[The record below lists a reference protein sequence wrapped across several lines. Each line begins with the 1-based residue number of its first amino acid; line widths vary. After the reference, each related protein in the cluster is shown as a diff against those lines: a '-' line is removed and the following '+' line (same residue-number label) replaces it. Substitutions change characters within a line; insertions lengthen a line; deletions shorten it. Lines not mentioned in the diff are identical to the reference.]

1 MSKIYRFSFLL
12 SITTLLSGAGVSHA
26 AVYAA
31 KGGAAKENHLQKNNK
46 KTNKKKELFVS
57 STSEQFSVSGKRL
70 VRGAVETVSQ
80 KLLSQAPAGTN
91 PMKVLA
97 TLPGVMFQSDD
108 PQGLNTWSVQI
119 FMHGFQAQELGM
131 TLDGMPLGELAYR
144 NYNGLNPVMAI
155 SSENVERVNVS
166 QSAGAEDVASTNNL
180 GGTLAYISSDPHEK
194 TGGTIRQG
202 FGSYNN
208 FHTFIRMD
216 SGDLNRSG
224 SKFYMSYMRNDGQ
237 LWKGYGNQ
245 FNQQVNAKFV
255 QPIGNDSKISAFFD
269 WSDIHQF
276 TLPDA
281 SPEVIQNL
289 GYNVPDY
296 YNGRQSGLQAAINA
310 ANGIYPAGFEKLSDK
325 TDSAYYEAT
334 NNTQDLFGGI
344 KADLKINDRLTWN
357 TTAYGHGE
365 TNQTTWT
372 TPYYPSPNGSPL
384 SELVKEPEI
393 RRFGITSQLHYN
405 IAHNEISGGVW
416 YENNT
421 YLSPMSA
428 YSMPN
433 IIDGKMTSSL
443 PDPLGSWK
451 NPFAKIYNQNYSTNT
466 FTAFVNDTYHV
477 FHNLALHFGF
487 KSVLSTTR
495 VGDGYLNQDYY
506 GAGSRITS
514 SEGLTTAKAFLPHI
528 SADWHFLQHHELFF
542 DISENVHSYAQCG
555 YKLCAS
561 PFAVSQEAFDTT
573 KKSLSPETAWT
584 YAVGYRYN
592 DPHIGASVYAY
603 RTNFNNRLQQI
614 TSGSSINP
622 ISTVANVGGVT
633 MNGVDAALTIRPV
646 EGLSLTNSISYN
658 HATYDNNITE
668 AGTVYHIK
676 GSQVVNYPR
685 FMYKARL
692 SYTYRGLMAYV
703 DGSYT
708 GTRNYSY
715 AGDVKVPGYWLANAG
730 VEYSLGNMAKYSRK
744 LDAIKNVVV
753 SFNVANLNNSR
764 YISTMGENGN
774 PMNIASGAMSFQSML
789 VGAPRM
795 FFGSIRADF

>member
-255 QPIGNDSKISAFFD
+255 QPIGNNSKISAFFD

-506 GAGSRITS
+506 GAGSRVTS